1 MLDDEQSSDKALLVL
16 VNKQDAPGAIPCDEV
31 TELLGLQAESDVRPQ
46 LIQAT
51 SATSGTGLVEGLDW
65 LAKQMT

>member
-46 LIQAT
+46 LI
-51 SATSGTGLVEGLDW
+51 
-65 LAKQMT
+65 